1 MPNEAHLEDVAQ
13 SVPVTATATD
23 NEATLT
29 ASEPSTQVHESSA
42 QEIVV
47 EQLVPSS
54 AQDILLLEGSMP
66 EDTPMPKDHL
76 PMSAEP
82 SVQRVPQV
90 SADEDAAEAAT
101 REAKRMSATLEEI
114 CNQHY

>member
-66 EDTPMPKDHL
+66 EDTPMPKDRSPL
-76 PMSAEP
+76 PGVP
-82 SVQRVPQV
+82 SSCRRPNHCRQQGK
-90 SADEDAAEAAT
+90 E
-101 REAKRMSATLEEI
+101 LQ
-114 CNQHY
+114 N